1 MDSKGTWMKKLTD
14 RVNSM
19 DVNPGFPLIE
29 LVGDCR
35 VLIENHCS
43 IVEYGKERIVIKM
56 KFGCVEIC
64 GKGLQLSQL
73 TKSQLVVSGRIT
85 GLQLIRRGA

>member
-1 MDSKGTWMKKLTD
+1 MDSNRTWMKKISD
-14 RVNSM
+14 RMNTM
-19 DVNPGFPLIE
+19 DVTAGFPLIE

-43 IVEYGKERIVIKM
+43 IIEYGKERIVIKM

-64 GKGLQLSQL
+64 GKGMQLSQL

-85 GLQLIRRGA
+85 GLQLIRRRT

>member
-19 DVNPGFPLIE
+19 DVTPGFPLIE

-35 VLIENHCS
+35 VL
-43 IVEYGKERIVIKM
+43 
-56 KFGCVEIC
+56 
-64 GKGLQLSQL
+64 
-73 TKSQLVVSGRIT
+73 
-85 GLQLIRRGA
+85 

>member
-1 MDSKGTWMKKLTD
+1 MDSNRTWMKKISD
-14 RVNSM
+14 RMNTM
-19 DVNPGFPLIE
+19 DVTADFPLIE

-43 IVEYGKERIVIKM
+43 ILEYGKERIVIKM

-64 GKGLQLSQL
+64 GKGMQLSQL

-85 GLQLIRRGA
+85 GLQLIRRRT

>member
-1 MDSKGTWMKKLTD
+1 MNSNNAWMKKVTD
-14 RVNSM
+14 KMNSM
-19 DVNPGFPLIE
+19 DIHPGLPLIE

-43 IVEYGKERIVIKM
+43 IIEYGKEKIVIKM

-64 GKGLQLSQL
+64 GKGMQLSQL
-73 TKSQLVVSGRIT
+73 TKSQLVISGRIT
-85 GLQLIRRGA
+85 GLQLIRGGA

>member
-1 MDSKGTWMKKLTD
+1 MNSKNGWMKKVAN
-14 RVNSM
+14 RMNSM
-19 DVNPGFPLIE
+19 DIHPGFPLIE

-43 IVEYGKERIVIKM
+43 IIEYGKERIVIKM

-64 GKGLQLSQL
+64 GNGMQLSQL

-85 GLQLIRRGA
+85 GMQLIRRKT

>member
-1 MDSKGTWMKKLTD
+1 MNSNNTWMNRLAL
-14 RVNSM
+14 RMHEM
-19 DVNPGFPLIE
+19 DIHPGFPLIE

-43 IVEYGKERIVIKM
+43 IIEYGKEKITIRM

-64 GKGLQLSQL
+64 GSGMQLSQL
-73 TKSQLVVSGRIT
+73 TKSQLVISGKIT
-85 GLQLIRRGA
+85 GLQLIRRGS